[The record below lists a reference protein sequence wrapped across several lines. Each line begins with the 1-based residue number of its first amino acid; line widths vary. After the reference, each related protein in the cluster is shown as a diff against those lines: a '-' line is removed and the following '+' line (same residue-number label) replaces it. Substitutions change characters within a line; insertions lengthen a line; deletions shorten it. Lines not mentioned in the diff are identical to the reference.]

1 MAEVKELTENNFE
14 EFIKQGNV
22 LVDFYADWC
31 MPCLTMSP
39 IVEEISE
46 KLKDQIKVGKVDV
59 GESKEI
65 AEKFGVSSIPNFILF
80 KEGEQKDQ
88 FTGSM
93 TAEELEEKIKS
104 NIE

>member
-14 EFIKQGNV
+14 DFIKEGNV
-22 LVDFYADWC
+22 LIDFYADWC

-39 IVEEISE
+39 IVEEVSD
-46 KLKDQIKVGKVDV
+46 KLKDHVKFGKVDV
-59 GESKEI
+59 GEYKDI
-65 AEKFGVSSIPNFILF
+65 AEKFGVNSIPNFILF
-80 KEGEQKDQ
+80 KDGEQKDQ

-104 NIE
+104 NL

>member
-1 MAEVKELTENNFE
+1 MVVEELTENNFE
-14 EFIKQGNV
+14 DFIKEGHV

-39 IVEEISE
+39 IVEEVSE
-46 KLKDQIKVGKVDV
+46 KLKDNVKFGKVDV

-65 AEKFGVSSIPNFILF
+65 AEKFGVNSIPNFVLF
-80 KEGEQKDQ
+80 KDGEKKDQ

-93 TAEELEEKIKS
+93 TAEELEEKIKA
-104 NIE
+104 NLE

>member
-14 EFIKQGNV
+14 EFIKKGNV

-46 KLKDQIKVGKVDV
+46 KMSDKIKVGKVDV
-59 GESKEI
+59 GENKEI
-65 AEKFGVSSIPNFILF
+65 AEKWGVSSIPNFILF

-104 NIE
+104 NL